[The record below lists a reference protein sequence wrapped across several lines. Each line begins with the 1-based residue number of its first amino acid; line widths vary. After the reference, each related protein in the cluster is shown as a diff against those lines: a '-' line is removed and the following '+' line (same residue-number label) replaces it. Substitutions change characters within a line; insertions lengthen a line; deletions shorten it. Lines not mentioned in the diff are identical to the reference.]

1 MRPVPA
7 LLALL
12 IVAACGDFPLAGD
25 PTGPDGYPSLLPLS
39 QALEG
44 VPSSADEAAEVFAA
58 EAETD
63 AALQAQAAALQ
74 ARADTLRSATP

>member
-12 IVAACGDFPLAGD
+12 TVAACGDFPLAGD
-25 PTGPDGYPSLLPLS
+25 PTGIDGYPGLLPLS

-44 VPSSADEAAEVFAA
+44 VPETADEAATVFAA
-58 EAETD
+58 EAEAD

-74 ARADTLRSATP
+74 ARADALRTATP

>member
-25 PTGPDGYPSLLPLS
+25 PTGVDGYPGLLPLS

-44 VPSSADEAAEVFAA
+44 VPENADEAAAVFAA

-74 ARADTLRSATP
+74 SRADALLATTP